1 MKKAKGSFLEVM
13 RVEDSFSNLVS
24 KIVRLE
30 RTNELYK
37 NLIDTA
43 IVDPDSDADMIQV
56 DWDTVDQQ
64 TQQQFGLDD
73 VQAAAENAETTG
85 IQKTKDGYKL
95 TAWYGGHQV
104 SAYVNEELY
113 KSIAGVTGNFAND
126 LERGLL
132 KVGNAL
138 TSPMKTAITG
148 INPNFAL
155 RNVSRDLPT
164 AVINSISGMAFPKY
178 WAKAASRWRKIRRVR
193 RGRRTNPWAAPMPL
207 TTMTTKDLRKPWP
220 EATTSYPRLSA
231 DWGPSTRPPKRRPGL
246 QNTLPPSTGWATPM
260 RTACWASRTPLR

>member
-1 MKKAKGSFLEVM
+1 M
-13 RVEDSFSNLVS
+13 
-24 KIVRLE
+24 
-30 RTNELYK
+30 
-37 NLIDTA
+37 
-43 IVDPDSDADMIQV
+43 
-56 DWDTVDQQ
+56 
-64 TQQQFGLDD
+64 
-73 VQAAAENAETTG
+73 QAAAENAETTG

-113 KSIAGVTGNFAND
+113 KSIAGVTGNLAND

-164 AVINSISGMAFPKY
+164 ASHRPSSPVCIP
-178 WAKAASRWRKIRRVR
+178 
-193 RGRRTNPWAAPMPL
+193 T
-207 TTMTTKDLRKPWP
+207 LRH
-220 EATTSYPRLSA
+220 LSA
-231 DWGPSTRPPKRRPGL
+231 TSTTWRSQEL
-246 QNTLPPSTGWATPM
+246 SV
-260 RTACWASRTPLR
+260 RTSRYTMPTTTETSIRTQ